1 MDERRKEVTNV
12 RPAEHEFLRF
22 LGMAREAAELRR
34 AADMEYA
41 LTQAHEQAIYLG
53 WASTR
58 ERLLEC
64 QNECLV
70 MLRRGND

>member
-1 MDERRKEVTNV
+1 MHGEAVTHA

-22 LGMAREAAELRR
+22 LMMAREAAKLRR

-41 LTQAHEQAIYLG
+41 LTSAHEQAIYLG
-53 WASTR
+53 WNSTR

-64 QNECLV
+64 QNECLAL
-70 MLRRGND
+70 LRRGND